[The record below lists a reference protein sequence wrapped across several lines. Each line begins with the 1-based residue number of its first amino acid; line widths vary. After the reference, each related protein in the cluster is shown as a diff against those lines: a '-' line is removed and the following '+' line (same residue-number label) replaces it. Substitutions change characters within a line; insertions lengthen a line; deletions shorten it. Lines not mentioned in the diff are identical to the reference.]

1 MRIFKDIKIAIRSLF
16 RFRSDAII
24 NVIGLSIGITISI
37 IVLLYVR
44 NEINY
49 DQHFSNCKNI
59 YRVYTEG
66 VIGDNYFESAVTP
79 NPLSDYLLNNFEE
92 VTQSVKIVR
101 GINKLVSFQE
111 KKFNEDNFYYADTS
125 FFNVFDI
132 PLIKGDIHTLL
143 KSDEDVVI
151 TRRIAKKYFGDDNP
165 LGKQIKLDNGLVFVV
180 KGVCDE
186 FPTNTHFHCD
196 FIASHKAIDKLYKG
210 KSEQEIKELK
220 SYWLQLDRYT
230 YIVAKDTTDLTAK
243 IANQLDAVIEKQVSK
258 YQNPEDSNISGGI
271 KSIRFKLQAIQDIHL
286 KSNLENELEPNSKQ
300 IYVVLFM
307 TLALFVL
314 VVTSINFMNLTTA
327 RASKRVM
334 EIGVRKLAG
343 EGRHDLFIQFIIEAV
358 TYSFIALFIGLVLS
372 ELLLPG
378 FNKLFN
384 LDLRINNLESRIDF
398 LYVTLLT
405 LLVGLISGLYPAISF
420 SRYKE
425 VVIFKKGLALGKKS
439 MVIRGALA
447 AGQVV
452 VATFL
457 VILTLGMYWNLKY
470 LERKDLGFNS
480 HNVMVVERGHAL
492 GSDFTTVKE
501 QLKSIQGVTDVSA
514 CKYIVGKEV
523 PLQSFK
529 YMSKGG
535 EKMVLLSYNFV
546 EKDFLKTL
554 QVNFSAGDMW
564 ETTNEK
570 MSRDIV
576 ITAATKKSLNMP
588 RPLGKKIN
596 FVDAGK
602 WDYGFS
608 IVGVSK
614 DFHFEPVQYPIRP
627 LVLMELPKGSAY
639 ENLIIRISDKVSFH
653 EIAGEI
659 STFWKSNTNG
669 EPFEFKML
677 DDILNEN
684 LKEEH
689 TVFKMVFLF
698 AILSIFVAW
707 LGIRA
712 FSTYVT
718 EMKMSEFQIKK
729 IIGASHVQL
738 LYELFVEVGQF
749 ILTGIIIAIPVSY
762 FVLQL
767 WLNGFAYYSRMPW
780 FVMVTIGLVIFGLS
794 FIIVL
799 LHSIKTLKNAHGENV
814 VEV

>member
-1 MRIFKDIKIAIRSLF
+1 MRVLKDIKIAIRSLF

-49 DQHFSNCKNI
+49 DQHFSNSKNI

-66 VIGDNYFESAVTP
+66 VIGDNYFKSAVTP
-79 NPLSDYLLNNFEE
+79 NPLSDYLLNNFDE

-101 GINKLVSFQE
+101 GINKLVSYQD

-125 FFNVFDI
+125 FFNIFDI
-132 PLIKGDIHTLL
+132 PLLKGDRSSLL

-151 TRRIAKKYFGDDNP
+151 TRRIANKYFGNEEP
-165 LGKQIKLDNGLVFVV
+165 IGKQIKLDNGLEFVV
-180 KGVCDE
+180 KGVCDD
-186 FPTNTHFHCD
+186 FPDNTHFHCD
-196 FIASHKAIDKLYKG
+196 FIASHKSIDKLYKG
-210 KSEQEIKELK
+210 KTEQEINELK

-230 YIVAKDTTDLTAK
+230 YIVTADTTGLTQK
-243 IANQLDAVIEKQVSK
+243 IADQLAVVIQNQVSK
-258 YQNPEDSNISGGI
+258 YQNLEEGNVSGGI
-271 KSIRFKLQAIQDIHL
+271 KSIGFKLQAIEDIHL
-286 KSNLENELEPNSKQ
+286 KSNLENELESNSKR

-327 RASKRVM
+327 RASKRVL

-358 TYSFIALFIGLVLS
+358 TYSFIALFLGLVLS

-378 FNKLFN
+378 FNRLFN
-384 LDLRINNLESRIDF
+384 LELRINNLESRIDF
-398 LYVTLLT
+398 LYVTSLT

-420 SRYKE
+420 SRYRE
-425 VVIFKKGLALGKKS
+425 VVIFKKGLLLGKKS

-457 VILTLGMYWNLKY
+457 VILTLGMFWNLKY

-492 GSDFTTVKE
+492 GSDFSSVKK
-501 QLKSIQGVTDVSA
+501 QLKSMHGITDVSA

-529 YMSKGG
+529 YMSRGG
-535 EKMVLLSYNFV
+535 EKMILLSYNFV

-564 ETTNEK
+564 DATNEK

-576 ITAATKKSLNMP
+576 ITAATKQALNMP
-588 RPLGKKIN
+588 KPLGKKIN

-614 DFHFEPVQYPIRP
+614 DFHFEPIQYPIRP
-627 LVLMELPKGSAY
+627 LVLMELPKGTAY
-639 ENLIIRISDKVSFH
+639 ENLIIRISDKASLDEMVR
-653 EIAGEI
+653 EI
-659 STFWKSNTNG
+659 SSFWKANTNG
-669 EPFEFKML
+669 EPFEYKML

-698 AILSIFVAW
+698 AILSLFVAW

-729 IIGASHVQL
+729 IIGATHVQI

-749 ILTGIIIAIPVSY
+749 ILTGIIIAIPISF

-767 WLNGFAYYSRMPW
+767 WLNGFAYYSRLPW
-780 FVMVTIGLVIFGLS
+780 FVMVAIGLVIFGLA

-799 LHSIKTLKNAHGENV
+799 LHSIKTLKSTHGENA

>member
-49 DQHFSNCKNI
+49 DQHFSNYKNI
-59 YRVYTEG
+59 YRIYTEG

-79 NPLSDYLLNNFEE
+79 NPLADYLVNNFDE

-125 FFNVFDI
+125 FFNVFDV
-132 PLIKGDIHTLL
+132 PLLKGDRGTLL

-151 TRRIAKKYFGDDNP
+151 TRSIALKYFGDEVP
-165 LGKQIKLDNGLVFVV
+165 LGKHIQLDNGLEFVV

-186 FPTNTHFHCD
+186 FPANTHFHCD
-196 FIASHKAIDKLYKG
+196 FIASHNAIDKLYKG

-220 SYWLQLDRYT
+220 SFWLQLDRYT
-230 YIVAKDTTDLTAK
+230 YIVAKDTADLTTK
-243 IANQLDAVIEKQVSK
+243 IADQLDAVIEKQMSK
-258 YQNPEDSNISGGI
+258 YQNSDDSNISGGI
-271 KSIRFKLQAIQDIHL
+271 KSIRFKLQAIKDIHL

-314 VVTSINFMNLTTA
+314 VVTLINFMNLTTA

-343 EGRHDLFIQFIIEAV
+343 EGRNDLFIQFIIEAV

-384 LDLRINNLESRIDF
+384 LDLRINNLESRIDL
-398 LYVTLLT
+398 LYVTSLT

-457 VILTLGMYWNLKY
+457 VILTLGMFWNLKY

-492 GSDFTTVKE
+492 GNDFSSVKK
-501 QLKSIQGVTDVSA
+501 QLKSIHGVIDVSA

-576 ITAATKKSLNMP
+576 ITAATKKKLNMP

-614 DFHFEPVQYPIRP
+614 DFHFEPIQYPIRP
-627 LVLMELPKGSAY
+627 LVLMELPKWSAY
-639 ENLIIRISDKVSFH
+639 ENLIIRISDKVSFT
-653 EIAGEI
+653 EMVGEI
-659 STFWKSNTNG
+659 SALWKSNTNG
-669 EPFEFKML
+669 EPFEYNML
-677 DDILNEN
+677 DNILNEN

-712 FSTYVT
+712 FSTFVT

-729 IIGASHVQL
+729 IIGASHVQI

-749 ILTGIIIAIPVSY
+749 ILTGIIIAIPVS
-762 FVLQL
+762 FLVLQL

-780 FVMVTIGLVIFGLS
+780 FVMVAIGLVIFGLS

-799 LHSIKTLKNAHGENV
+799 LHSIKTLRTAYGENV
-814 VEV
+814 DEV

>member
-1 MRIFKDIKIAIRSLF
+1 MF

-447 AGQVV
+447 VGQVV

-614 DFHFEPVQYPIRP
+614 DFHFEPIQYPIRP

-639 ENLIIRISDKVSFH
+639 ENLIIRISDKVSYH
-653 EIAGEI
+653 EVLGGI

-780 FVMVTIGLVIFGLS
+780 FVMVAIGLVIFGLS

-799 LHSIKTLKNAHGENV
+799 LHSIKTLKSAHGENV